1 VSEAPQPKLREID
14 PASTPVADVYALLV
28 GCVVPRPIAFVS
40 SLSRSGT
47 ANLAP
52 FSFFN
57 AGGAHPPSLVFST
70 VTSGAGR
77 DKDTLR
83 NVRETG
89 EYVVHI
95 VPYGLRERMNQASAD
110 YPPEVDEFE
119 AAGFTKAPSVKV
131 KPWRAAE
138 CPIAMECR
146 LHQILRHGEGPLH
159 ANYVI
164 GEVLLFHVAESL
176 LTGLRVDAASIDVI
190 ARLGGPNYT
199 RVTKESVFSLAR
211 PALPTKS

>member
-1 VSEAPQPKLREID
+1 MSEAPHPRLQTID
-14 PASTPVADVYALLV
+14 PASTPPADVYALLV

-40 SLSRSGT
+40 SLSEAGV

-57 AGGAHPPSLVFST
+57 AGGANPPSLVFST

-77 DKDTLR
+77 DKDTLH
-83 NVRETG
+83 NVRATG

-95 VPYGLRERMNQASAD
+95 SPYGLRERMNQASAE
-110 YPPEVDEFE
+110 YPPDVDEFE
-119 AAGFTKAPSVKV
+119 AAGFTKAPSVRV

-146 LHQILRHGEGPLH
+146 LHQIIQHGEGPYH
-159 ANYVI
+159 SNYVI
-164 GEVLLFHVAESL
+164 GEILLFHVAELL
-176 LTGLRVDAASIDVI
+176 LTGLRVDSSSIDAI
-190 ARLGGPNYT
+190 GRLGGPNYT

-211 PALPTKS
+211 PVLPSK

>member
-1 VSEAPQPKLREID
+1 MIEAAHPKLQAID
-14 PASTPVADVYALLV
+14 PASVPAADVYALLT

-40 SLSRSGT
+40 SLSGGGA

-57 AGGAHPPSLVFST
+57 AGGANPPSLVFST

-146 LHQILRHGEGPLH
+146 LHRIVQHGEGPFH
-159 ANYVI
+159 SNYVI
-164 GEVLLFHVAESL
+164 GEILLFHVAESL
-176 LTGLRVDAASIDVI
+176 LTGLRVDSAAIDAI
-190 ARLGGPNYT
+190 GRLGGPNYT
-199 RVTKESVFSLAR
+199 RVTKESVFGMAR
-211 PALPTKS
+211 PVLPAT